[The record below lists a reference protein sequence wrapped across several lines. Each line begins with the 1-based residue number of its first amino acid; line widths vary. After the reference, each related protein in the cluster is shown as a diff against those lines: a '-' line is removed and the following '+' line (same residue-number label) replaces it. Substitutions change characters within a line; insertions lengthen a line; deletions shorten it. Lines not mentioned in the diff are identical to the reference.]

1 MKDFGNRVTRT
12 RALGVSP
19 RCAKTQSLT
28 VRKSA
33 RAGSDAR
40 VKCVDHKINNI
51 FAAGDF
57 VGGYRG

>member
-33 RAGSDAR
+33 RAESDDR
-40 VKCVDHKINNI
+40 VKCVDHQMDNI
-51 FAAGDF
+51 FTTGDF
-57 VGGYRG
+57 VGGYGG